1 MMSDI
6 LHFPNNLLQ
15 RWIAIRHE
23 RRLLLDILEKPD
35 DRLLRDAG
43 ITREEAAL
51 LLKSLHG
58 APLRTLP
65 PRRFTCI
72 ASGNNAH

>member
-1 MMSDI
+1 MSDI
-6 LHFPNNLLQ
+6 LHFPEIFLQ
-15 RWIAIRHE
+15 RWMAIRRE

-58 APLRTLP
+58 APLWSLP

-72 ASGNNAH
+72 VSGNNAR